1 MLLTQR
7 SKAPKHSR
15 QQLKSGQEKPS
26 QGKREEPAERVD
38 DRRNDAQEQKLHI
51 DKPSGA
57 PKPLTEAP
65 IVAAAAAAAAAA
77 TAAAAAAAV
86 ASGLLRF
93 PDRARR
99 SEGEGFHAVLFGEPE
114 RVLEASDVPHGV
126 EQP

>member
-1 MLLTQR
+1 M
-7 SKAPKHSR
+7 
-15 QQLKSGQEKPS
+15 
-26 QGKREEPAERVD
+26 D

-77 TAAAAAAAV
+77 TAAAAAAAAAAAV